1 MGKALGL
8 ALWLLVIGVVLMFLA
23 HVYWQ
28 PTWWFP
34 LGISAHAGEY
44 DSQFSLTLVV
54 VAIGFIL
61 AQCALGFVVF
71 SFGSR
76 RPGKATYSHGN
87 NKLEVTWTLVTLVVF
102 ATLAVMG
109 QKVWAELH
117 FHEAPPGSINVE
129 VTAQQFAWN
138 FRYPGPDNVFGKTDP
153 KLIDA
158 STGNPLGLD
167 DQDPA
172 GKDDVVTSTL
182 SVPVNRPVHLIL
194 RSQDVTHSFF
204 VPNLRFKQDLV
215 PGMGINVHF
224 TPTVI
229 GHYEIACAEL
239 CGLGHYKMKSFMDVM
254 SEEDFAK
261 WLKDRAPAQ

>member
-1 MGKALGL
+1 MGKVLGIGM
-8 ALWLLVIGVVLMFLA
+8 WLLVVGVVLLFLA
-23 HVYWQ
+23 HSYWQ

-34 LGISAHAGEY
+34 VGITAHAGDY

-54 VAIGFIL
+54 VAVAFIL
-61 AQCALGFVVF
+61 AQCALGYVVF
-71 SFGSR
+71 RFGSNR
-76 RPGKATYSHGN
+76 AGKATYSHGN
-87 NKLEVTWTLVTLVVF
+87 DKLEVTWTVVTLVVF
-102 ATLAVMG
+102 ASLAVMG

-138 FRYPGPDNVFGKTDP
+138 FRYPGPDGEFGKTDP

-158 STGNPLGLD
+158 SSGNPLGIVD
-167 DQDPA
+167 TDPA
-172 GKDDVVTSTL
+172 GKDDIVSSTL
-182 SVPVNRPVHLIL
+182 TVPVNHPVHLIL
-194 RSQDVTHSFF
+194 RSMDVTHSFF

-224 TPTVI
+224 TPIQV

-239 CGLGHYKMKSFMDVM
+239 CGLGHYKMRSFLDVV
-254 SEEDFAK
+254 SEDDFAK
-261 WLKDRAPAQ
+261 WLKDRANQ